1 MLQYLGRYTH
11 RIAIS
16 NQRLVSLEGDN
27 VTFRWKDYRDG
38 GHQKVMT
45 LTAHEFIRRFLM
57 HVVPSGFVRIRH
69 YGFLANRN
77 RTASISLIRTRLA
90 SEATPS
96 SDSMPQNSLNPLA
109 TDNSLHPCPVCK
121 QGNMVRVAILF
132 PVKPI
137 DSS

>member
-1 MLQYLGRYTH
+1 VLQYLGRYTH

-16 NQRLVSLEGDN
+16 NHRLVSLQNDKI
-27 VTFRWKDYRDG
+27 TFRWKDYRDG
-38 GHQKVMT
+38 GRNKIMT

-77 RTASISLIRTRLA
+77 RAASIPLIQSTVASLPAPPSDTMLSKS
-90 SEATPS
+90 SETVAN
-96 SDSMPQNSLNPLA
+96 D
-109 TDNSLHPCPVCK
+109 DSLHRCPVCK